1 MDYRIS
7 CVRYHAR
14 GSLKTEYIFCYG
26 LMYGGQGIRLDMN
39 KLLLSKMFDNKYI
52 VASFL
57 GV

>member
-26 LMYGGQGIRLDMN
+26 LMCVEQGTGLDVN
-39 KLLLSKMFDNKYI
+39 KLLLSEKFDNKYI
-52 VASFL
+52 VA
-57 GV
+57 